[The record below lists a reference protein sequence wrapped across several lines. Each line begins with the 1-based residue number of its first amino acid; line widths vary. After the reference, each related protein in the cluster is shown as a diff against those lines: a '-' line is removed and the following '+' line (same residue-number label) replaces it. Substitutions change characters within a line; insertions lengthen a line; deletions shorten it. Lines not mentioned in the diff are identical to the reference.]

1 MSTPQEQTALVF
13 ISAFSTLDP
22 QLFTSLCTSTCTH
35 HFLPSSMHIHALSS
49 AAFASH
55 ISSLSQVLR
64 SFPVTASDVMFD
76 EKRNKVSIHAT
87 SVTEFWEEGMDDGVS
102 GEEWRYKGEYVFMFE
117 FEKGEGEEAGK
128 ISKVVEF
135 VDSLGTERLRGLI
148 KRARENM
155 ANKETERIS
164 KGD

>member
-1 MSTPQEQTALVF
+1 
-13 ISAFSTLDP
+13 
-22 QLFTSLCTSTCTH
+22 
-35 HFLPSSMHIHALSS
+35 MHMHALSS
-49 AAFASH
+49 SAFASH
-55 ISSLSQVLR
+55 IATLSQVLR
-64 SFPVTASDVMFD
+64 SFPVTASDVIFD
-76 EKRNKVSIHAT
+76 GGRNKVIIHAT
-87 SVTEFWEEGMDDGVS
+87 SVTEFWEEGMDDGVG

-117 FEKGEGEEAGK
+117 FEKGEEEEAGK

-155 ANKETERIS
+155 ANKETERIQ